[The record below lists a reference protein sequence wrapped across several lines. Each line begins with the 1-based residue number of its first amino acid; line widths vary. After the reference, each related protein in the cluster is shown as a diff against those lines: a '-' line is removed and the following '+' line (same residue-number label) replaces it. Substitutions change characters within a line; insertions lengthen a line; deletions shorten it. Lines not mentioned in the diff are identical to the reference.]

1 MQTMPGAKLKT
12 AFAVVAVLSGTVL
25 TPGCGGLRAAG
36 ANGLL
41 HPARHALD
49 PTVREAHPQVTFA
62 GADVNLAGW
71 RFPARGARRGT
82 VVYLHGIADNRGS
95 GLSAALRLSARG
107 FDVVAYDSRA
117 HGDSGGQICTYG
129 FYEKRD
135 LQRVLDVLESGPVI
149 VIGSSL
155 GGAVALQAAA
165 EDARI
170 SAVVAAESFS
180 DLRTVATERAP
191 WFFTAKTITQAL
203 ALAEKEGRF
212 RVDAVSPKD
221 SARRISVPVL
231 LIHGALDHETP
242 PDHSRR
248 IFESLAGRKRLLLV
262 EGAGHNQSL
271 QPAIWPEI
279 ERWID
284 DALAGRAAS

>member
-1 MQTMPGAKLKT
+1 
-12 AFAVVAVLSGTVL
+12 VLDATLRGT
-25 TPGCGGLRAAG
+25 
-36 ANGLL
+36 
-41 HPARHALD
+41 
-49 PTVREAHPQVTFA
+49 HPQVTFP
-62 GADVNLAGW
+62 GADVTLAGW

-117 HGDSGGQICTYG
+117 HGDSGGEICTYG

-135 LQRVLDVLESGPVI
+135 LGRVLDALESGPVI

-165 EDARI
+165 EDPRI
-170 SAVVAAESFS
+170 SAVIAAESFS

-191 WFFTAKTITQAL
+191 WFFTAKTISQAL
-203 ALAEKEGRF
+203 VLAETQGGF
-212 RVDAVSPKD
+212 RVDAVSPKEA
-221 SARRISVPVL
+221 ARRISVPVL

-242 PDHSRR
+242 PDHSQR
-248 IFESLAGRKRLLLV
+248 IFDSLSGRKRLLLV
-262 EGAGHNQSL
+262 QGAGHNQSL
-271 QPAIWPEI
+271 QPSSVWSEI
-279 ERWID
+279 DSWID
-284 DALAGRAAS
+284 SVVRTGA

>member
-1 MQTMPGAKLKT
+1 MPDVTLKT
-12 AFAVVAVLSGTVL
+12 AFAVVAALSGIVAAQ
-25 TPGCGGLRAAG
+25 GCGSVRAAG

-41 HPARHALD
+41 HPARRVLD
-49 PTVREAHPQVTFA
+49 ASVRETRPQVTFA
-62 GADVNLAGW
+62 GADVVLAGW
-71 RFPARGARRGT
+71 KFPAQGARRGT

-117 HGDSGGQICTYG
+117 HGDSGGEICTYG

-135 LQRVLDVLESGPVI
+135 LQRVLDALESGPMI
-149 VIGSSL
+149 VMGSSL

-170 SAVVAAESFS
+170 TAVIAAESFS
-180 DLRTVATERAP
+180 DLRTVAAERAP
-191 WFFTAKTITQAL
+191 WFFTAKTINEAL
-203 ALAEKEGRF
+203 ALAEKQGSF
-212 RVDAVSPKD
+212 QVDAVSPKD
-221 SARRISVPVL
+221 AARRISVPVL

-242 PDHSRR
+242 PEHSRR
-248 IFESLAGRKRLLLV
+248 IFDSLGGRRRLLLV

-271 QPAIWPEI
+271 QPSSVWSEI
-279 ERWID
+279 ESWIESV
-284 DALAGRAAS
+284 LGRGV

>member
-1 MQTMPGAKLKT
+1 MPDVTLKT
-12 AFAVVAVLSGTVL
+12 AVAFAAALSGIVAI
-25 TPGCGGLRAAG
+25 PGCGSLRAAG

-41 HPARHALD
+41 HPARRVLD
-49 PTVREAHPQVTFA
+49 AKLRETHPQVTFA
-62 GADVNLAGW
+62 GADVTLAGW
-71 RFPARGARRGT
+71 KFPARGARRGT

-117 HGDSGGQICTYG
+117 HGDSGGEICTYG

-135 LQRVLDVLESGPVI
+135 LERVLDALESGPVI

-165 EDARI
+165 EDPRI
-170 SAVVAAESFS
+170 SAVIAAESFS

-191 WFFTAKTITQAL
+191 WFFTARTIRQAL
-203 ALAEKEGRF
+203 VLAETQGGF

-221 SARRISVPVL
+221 AARRISVPVL

-242 PDHSRR
+242 PDHSQR
-248 IFESLAGRKRLLLV
+248 IFDSLGGRKRLLLV
-262 EGAGHNQSL
+262 QGAGHNQSL
-271 QPAIWPEI
+271 QPSSVWSEI
-279 ERWID
+279 DSWID
-284 DALAGRAAS
+284 SVLGTGA

>member
-1 MQTMPGAKLKT
+1 MPEVKLKT
-12 AFAVVAVLSGTVL
+12 ALAVVAVLSGTVMVA
-25 TPGCGGLRAAG
+25 GCGGLRSAG

-41 HPARHALD
+41 HPARRAMD
-49 PTVREAHPQVTFA
+49 PTVRQTHPQATFA
-62 GADVNLAGW
+62 GADVVLAGW

-117 HGDSGGQICTYG
+117 HGASGGEICTYG

-170 SAVVAAESFS
+170 SAVIAAESFS
-180 DLRTVATERAP
+180 DLRTVAAERAP
-191 WFFTAKTITQAL
+191 WFFTAKTISQAL
-203 ALAEKEGRF
+203 ALAEKQGSF
-212 RVDAVSPKD
+212 QIDAVSPRD
-221 SARRISVPVL
+221 SARRINVPVL

-248 IFESLAGRKRLLLV
+248 IFDSLGGRRRLLLV

-271 QPAIWPEI
+271 QTSSVWSEI
-279 ERWID
+279 ESWIESV
-284 DALAGRAAS
+284 LGE